1 MKKKIIIFFMLF
13 FLCTVISAC
22 SDEDGKGT
30 NTATLEITEQ
40 FVDFK
45 ENGESQTLVITTNQ
59 AEWSATVES
68 NGKSWC
74 SILPDINPGN
84 HKLTISVT
92 PNTGKEQ
99 RSTIIIQSPNQK
111 IPDRKTKCV
120 IKTHI
125 NIKQNVIFGA
135 KLKPV

>member
-59 AEWSATVES
+59 AEWSATVVMVKA
-68 NGKSWC
+68 GAVFF
-74 SILPDINPGN
+74 
-84 HKLTISVT
+84 LTLIRGITNLLS
-92 PNTGKEQ
+92 
-99 RSTIIIQSPNQK
+99 
-111 IPDRKTKCV
+111 
-120 IKTHI
+120 
-125 NIKQNVIFGA
+125 
-135 KLKPV
+135 L

>member
-1 MKKKIIIFFMLF
+1 MLF

-22 SDEDGKGT
+22 SDEDGKET

-84 HKLTISVT
+84 HKLTLNSAT
-92 PNTGKEQ
+92 
-99 RSTIIIQSPNQK
+99 
-111 IPDRKTKCV
+111 
-120 IKTHI
+120 
-125 NIKQNVIFGA
+125 
-135 KLKPV
+135 L